1 MPNMA
6 QVCVVNGGARPLWR
20 RATAPVMLLC
30 AALLTLLG
38 LSAPAPAVAASPTR
52 SETAAAAED
61 ALLSPFWGPGIQH
74 RASLIG
80 ALSEAYGFH
89 PDFIAAVIDQESH
102 GDRPMVHLGAV
113 GLMDVMV
120 VGSAWRPSSEALLL
134 PSANLRWGITILS
147 YVVQQSGGD
156 LFTALAAYNGGWQH
170 VNSRLPREYAAA
182 VLDSYARALLV
193 RAGLSP
199 ESAARWT
206 VAVDI
211 RAGNVPDESLLVLG
225 QTPLTPQAVVA
236 RRAAFVRHTVYA
248 FVDQAGH
255 AYYIRG
261 YVVPVGLS
269 ELVVP
274 DPGRAAPDELEAPL
288 RARLGEKSAGS
299 AAGNPRVLLACLA
312 GLTRLRGQ
320 VTTRWYG
327 PSDCPAVER

>member
-1 MPNMA
+1 MLKM
-6 QVCVVNGGARPLWR
+6 VTTWGMRPPSWWATLRLILWG
-20 RATAPVMLLC
+20 
-30 AALLTLLG
+30 ALLIGLLG
-38 LSAPAPAVAASPTR
+38 LSAPAAR
-52 SETAAAAED
+52 AEEGER
-61 ALLSPFWGPGIQH
+61 LVLSPYWEPAIQR

-80 ALSEAYGFH
+80 DLSEVYGFH
-89 PDFIAAVIDQESH
+89 PDFIAAVIQHESRN
-102 GDRPMVHLGAV
+102 DRPLVRLGAV
-113 GLMDVMV
+113 GLMDVLS

-134 PSANLRWGITILS
+134 PSANLRWGITILA

-170 VNSRLPREYAAA
+170 VNSRQPREYAAG

-225 QTPLTPQAVVA
+225 QTPLAPQAVVA

-248 FVDQAGH
+248 FVDRAGH
-255 AYYIRG
+255 AYYVRG
-261 YVVPVGLS
+261 YIVPVGLS
-269 ELVVP
+269 ELITL
-274 DPGRAAPDELEAPL
+274 DPGSAAPDELEAPL
-288 RARLGEKSAGS
+288 RARLGEKSAAG

-312 GLTRLRGQ
+312 GLSRLRGQ

>member
-1 MPNMA
+1 MTKMA
-6 QVCVVNGGARPLWR
+6 SAGVVKRGTWPPVW
-20 RATAPVMLLC
+20 RATLRLH
-30 AALLTLLG
+30 LLG
-38 LSAPAPAVAASPTR
+38 GLLVALVALSAPASAAPAARTEDGDVSPV
-52 SETAAAAED
+52 
-61 ALLSPFWGPGIQH
+61 LSPFWEPGIQR
-74 RASLIG
+74 RANLIG
-80 ALSEAYGFH
+80 TLSEAYGFH
-89 PDFIAAVIDQESH
+89 PDFIAAVIQQESH
-102 GDRPMVHLGAV
+102 GNRPMAYLGAV
-113 GLMDVMV
+113 GLMDLMS

-134 PSANLRWGITILS
+134 PSANLRWGITILA

-199 ESAARWT
+199 DWAARWT

-225 QTPLTPQAVVA
+225 QTPLAPQAVVA
-236 RRAAFVRHTVYA
+236 SRAAFVRHTVYA
-248 FVDQAGH
+248 FVDGAGH
-255 AYYIRG
+255 VYYVRG

-269 ELVVP
+269 ELVAV
-274 DPGRAAPDELEAPL
+274 DPGSAGPDTLEAPL
-288 RARLGEKSAGS
+288 RARLGEKSAGG